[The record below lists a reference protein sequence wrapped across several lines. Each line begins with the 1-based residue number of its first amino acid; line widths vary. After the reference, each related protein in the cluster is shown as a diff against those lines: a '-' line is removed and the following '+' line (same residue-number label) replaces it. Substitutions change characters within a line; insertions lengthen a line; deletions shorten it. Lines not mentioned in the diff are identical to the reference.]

1 MQKLAAAQIHEGF
14 LQVFQVFVRHMV
26 LVPCL
31 AVNGSLHERLLGHIQ
46 FSQAVDYDM
55 YMNVAAAI
63 VTVHMRTDQSLMPRK
78 IRFCIFQSKL
88 LRPFPRQAIF
98 CAVPWVKADDVMMA
112 FDFILVFVFLVL
124 AVQLLAGRIE
134 GIGFTVQTVQI
145 KLIPH
150 NTISILVK
158 NRSFPKLVILE
169 NQILQRSTIVGVLTC
184 DML

>member
-1 MQKLAAAQIHEGF
+1 M
-14 LQVFQVFVRHMV
+14 LQVLIRHMV
-26 LVPCL
+26 FVPCL
-31 AVNGSLHERLLGHIQ
+31 AVNGPLHKGLLGHIQ

-55 YMNVAAAI
+55 DMNVAAAI
-63 VTVHMRTDQSLMPRK
+63 VPVHVRTDQSLMPRK

-88 LRPFPRQAIF
+88 LCPFSRQTIF

-134 GIGFTVQTVQI
+134 GIGFTVQTGQI

-150 NTISILVK
+150 DTISVLVK
-158 NRSFPKLVILE
+158 DRSFPKLVMFE
-169 NQILQRSTIVGVLTC
+169 NQILQRSTIVGTLTC
-184 DML
+184 DVL

>member
-1 MQKLAAAQIHEGF
+1 
-14 LQVFQVFVRHMV
+14 MV

-31 AVNGSLHERLLGHIQ
+31 AVNGSLHEGLLGHIQ

-63 VTVHMRTDQSLMPRK
+63 MTVHVRTDQCLMPRK
-78 IRFCIFQSKL
+78 ICFCVFQSKL
-88 LRPFPRQAIF
+88 LCPFPRQAIF

-112 FDFILVFVFLVL
+112 FDFILIFVLLIF
-124 AVQLLAGRIE
+124 AVQLLTGRIE

-150 NTISILVK
+150 DAISVLVK
-158 NRSFPKLVILE
+158 DRSFPNLVMLE
-169 NQILQRSTIVGVLTC
+169 NQILQCSTIIGTLTC
-184 DML
+184 DVL